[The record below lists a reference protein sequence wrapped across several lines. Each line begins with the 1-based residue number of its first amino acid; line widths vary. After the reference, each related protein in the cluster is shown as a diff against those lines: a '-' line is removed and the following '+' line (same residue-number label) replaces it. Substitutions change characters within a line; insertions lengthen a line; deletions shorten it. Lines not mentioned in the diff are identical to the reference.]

1 MKKITETNRLFLRE
15 LHPDDAEDFY
25 RLNLNPNVIK
35 YTGNAAFESINE
47 ARKFLEDYEDYKR
60 NGYGRWAVMV
70 KESAQFVG
78 WCGLKYDE
86 MENETDI
93 GFRFFEEEWNKGYA
107 TESAQACL
115 AYGFETLHLKQIVG
129 RAMKE
134 NTASIHVLEKIG
146 LAYEKDIE
154 LDGQPA
160 VKYKIESLTHDLN
173 RGQMDKNKET
183 FDTWNKIASVYQ
195 NKFMDMDLYNDTY
208 DYICASLDKPK
219 AKLLE
224 IGCGPGNITKY
235 LLSQRPDF
243 DIFGIDIAPNM
254 IELARRNNPTAHFA
268 VMDSRSIHTLDT
280 KYDSIIGGFCL
291 PYLSHAESNKLIADA
306 YHLLHDN
313 GLLYLSFV
321 EGSPEQSDFKTGAAG
336 RVYFNYHD
344 LNDLKTQLIKTNFD
358 DIKIFSVTYKTSETA
373 FELHTVLT
381 AKKKNGL

>member
-1 MKKITETNRLFLRE
+1 MKKMTETNRLFLRE

-35 YTGNAAFESINE
+35 YTGNAAFESIKE
-47 ARKFLEDYEDYKR
+47 ARKFLENYEDYKR

-160 VKYKIESLTHDLN
+160 VKYKIESLTH
-173 RGQMDKNKET
+173 
-183 FDTWNKIASVYQ
+183 F
-195 NKFMDMDLYNDTY
+195 
-208 DYICASLDKPK
+208 
-219 AKLLE
+219 
-224 IGCGPGNITKY
+224 
-235 LLSQRPDF
+235 
-243 DIFGIDIAPNM
+243 
-254 IELARRNNPTAHFA
+254 NP
-268 VMDSRSIHTLDT
+268 L
-280 KYDSIIGGFCL
+280 
-291 PYLSHAESNKLIADA
+291 
-306 YHLLHDN
+306 
-313 GLLYLSFV
+313 
-321 EGSPEQSDFKTGAAG
+321 FK
-336 RVYFNYHD
+336 
-344 LNDLKTQLIKTNFD
+344 
-358 DIKIFSVTYKTSETA
+358 S
-373 FELHTVLT
+373 
-381 AKKKNGL
+381 